1 MKRAWSA
8 RYAGWGGGGGVFVD
22 TLNCWDDQRKNCYF

>member
-8 RYAGWGGGGGVFVD
+8 RYAGWGGEVFVD

>member
-8 RYAGWGGGGGVFVD
+8 RYARGMGEVFVD

>member
-8 RYAGWGGGGGVFVD
+8 RYAGWGGGEVFVD